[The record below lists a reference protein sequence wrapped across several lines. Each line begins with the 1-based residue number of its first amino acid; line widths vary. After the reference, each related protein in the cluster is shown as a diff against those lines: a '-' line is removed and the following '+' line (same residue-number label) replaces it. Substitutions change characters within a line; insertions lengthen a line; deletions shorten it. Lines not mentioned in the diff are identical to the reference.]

1 MTIIVLDPG
10 HGGSDP
16 GAVGSGLQEKE
27 LVLDIAAKTRDAL
40 ASYDADVYMTRD
52 SDIDF
57 EPAERAE
64 LANRL
69 GASYFL
75 SIHINAGGGTG
86 FESYVHTNAGDRSRA
101 LRDIVH
107 NRLSSFYSAAGF
119 PDRGE
124 KSANFAVLR
133 LTGMPA
139 VLLENLFI
147 DRPGDAARLADPVF
161 RAQVAVAI
169 AAGLAQALGLRP
181 VSGGGQAEEIKKLKS
196 DGLVVSEHVPAEDIT
211 WGAFAAVLNRYRGK
225 SYLSDP
231 WDPAGELAKLKVDGL
246 IFSDH
251 DEGGEVPWGEFA
263 SVLNRLRGKGSTG
276 PWDPAAEIQKLWA
289 DILINTMH
297 GPVETVNWGHFAA
310 VLNGMR
316 GR

>member
-27 LVLDIAAKTRDAL
+27 LTLDIAAKTRDAL

-57 EPAERAE
+57 EPDERAD

-69 GASYFL
+69 GAAYFL

-86 FESYVHTNAGDRSRA
+86 FESYVHTNAVDRSLA

-107 NRLSSFYSAAGF
+107 NRLSSFYSSAGF
-119 PDRGE
+119 PDRGG

-133 LTGMPA
+133 LTEMPA
-139 VLLENLFI
+139 ALLENLFI
-147 DRPGDAARLADPVF
+147 DTPGDAARLADPAF
-161 RAQVAVAI
+161 RVQIAGAI
-169 AAGLAQALGLRP
+169 SAGLVQALGLKP
-181 VSGGGQAEEIKKLKS
+181 VSGGEQAEEINKLKS
-196 DGLVVSEHVPAEDIT
+196 DGLIASGHGPAEDIT
-211 WGAFAAVLNRYRGK
+211 WGTFAAVINRYRGK
-225 SYLSDP
+225 SSLSGQ
-231 WDPAGELAKLKVDGL
+231 WDPAGEVAKLKVDGL
-246 IFSDH
+246 IFSDR

-263 SVLNRLRGKGSTG
+263 SVLNRLRGRGSTS

-289 DILINTMH
+289 DSLVSTVH
-297 GPVETVNWGHFAA
+297 DPAEKVNWGHFAA
-310 VLNGMR
+310 VLNAIR